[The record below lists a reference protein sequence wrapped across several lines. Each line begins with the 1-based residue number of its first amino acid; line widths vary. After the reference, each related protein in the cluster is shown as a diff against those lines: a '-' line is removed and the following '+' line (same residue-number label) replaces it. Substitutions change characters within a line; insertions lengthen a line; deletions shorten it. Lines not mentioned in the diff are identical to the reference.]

1 MMGILTHVG
10 IVHGAELIRV
20 LALVLCDVSLVN
32 PSERFHEPDTIST
45 LSLGST
51 NVKNL
56 HVVKRRTDVSCETH
70 EEEWQL
76 QDRMFEVLETI
87 HDFGIPS

>member
-1 MMGILTHVG
+1 MSVFVHVG
-10 IVHGAELIRV
+10 IVHGTELVRV

-45 LSLGST
+45 LSLGMT
-51 NVKNL
+51 NLKNL

-70 EEEWQL
+70 EEERQL
-76 QDRMFEVLETI
+76 QDRMFEVFKTV

>member
-1 MMGILTHVG
+1 MSVFVHVR
-10 IVHGAELIRV
+10 IVHGAELVGI
-20 LALVLCDVSLVN
+20 LALVLCDVSLIN
-32 PSERFHEPDTIST
+32 PSERFHEPDTISM
-45 LSLGST
+45 LSLILT
-51 NVKNL
+51 NVKDL